1 MINGFSSMLRTKQ
14 ETSHFVYRSPFTA
27 SQNRKVIK
35 HRRIHLLIIPRFGRI
50 IQKALKPFIL
60 MLIPHNNFPTS
71 VLRFHKRIIG
81 VRSLG
86 VVGHF
91 CMTVSLLPVGTIE
104 TALFE
109 CGHRSHE
116 ILALELLAHDL
127 LFFLFLVRVD
137 FDVALD

>member
-1 MINGFSSMLRTKQ
+1 MLRTKQ
-14 ETSHFVYRSPFTA
+14 EISHFVCRKAFTA
-27 SQNRKVIK
+27 SQHRKVIK

-71 VLRFHKRIIG
+71 VLRLHKRLIG
-81 VRSLG
+81 IRSLG

-91 CMTVSLLPVGTIE
+91 CMTVSFLSEGIIE

-109 CGHRSHE
+109 CGHGSHE